1 MELEMNR
8 RELVKFFGFGA
19 AALATSFQLPAYEP
33 GAPLFFSKD
42 EFAALDCLTDI
53 LIPTDEHSPGA
64 HEAGVAAFIDKSVA
78 EAFMA
83 KEKDSW
89 RKGLS
94 AINDVS
100 QSMFQK
106 PFTQASKDQQ
116 LELMKKISAN
126 EEHPQSEAE
135 RFFTQ
140 LKQTTAF
147 AYYTTSIG
155 IHQEMNYKGN
165 VILEEFVGYMPD
177 AADNGMPEWSV
188 DK

>member
-1 MELEMNR
+1 MELNPNR
-8 RELVKFFGFGA
+8 RDLIRFLGA
-19 AALATSFQLPAYEP
+19 AAFATGLQLPAYEP

-53 LIPTDEHSPGA
+53 LIPTDDHSPGA

-78 EAFMA
+78 EAFLSN
-83 KEKDSW
+83 EKDSW
-89 RKGLS
+89 RKGLA
-94 AINDVS
+94 AIDQTS

-106 PFTQASKDQQ
+106 RFTETSKDQQ
-116 LELMKKISAN
+116 VELMKTVASN
-126 EEHPQSEAE
+126 EKHPATDAE
-135 RFFTQ
+135 KFFTQ

-177 AADNGMPEWSV
+177 AADNGMPQWSA